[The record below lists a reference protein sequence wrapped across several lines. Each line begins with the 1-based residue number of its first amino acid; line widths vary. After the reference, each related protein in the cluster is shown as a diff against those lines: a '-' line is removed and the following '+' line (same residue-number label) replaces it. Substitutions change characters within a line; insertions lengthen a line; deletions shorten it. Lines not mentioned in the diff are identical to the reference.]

1 MDTGV
6 VGVGCSV
13 AYAETGTAHRARL
26 NSHLLVNDRTKC
38 ESGRIPKLLYLGQRE
53 KHMARANGPGLGRL
67 GYALVAKPGGDVIQF
82 VPEADD
88 DHDIIW
94 PEYQSIGGWDQER
107 AAKDGYDPN

>member
-26 NSHLLVNDRTKC
+26 NSHLLVDDGIKC
-38 ESGRIPKLLYLGQRE
+38 ESVRIPKLLYLGPRE
-53 KHMARANGPGLGRL
+53 KPMARANGPGLDRL
-67 GYALVAKPGGDVIQF
+67 GGALVAKPGGDVIQF

-94 PEYQSIGGWDQER
+94 PKNQGI
-107 AAKDGYDPN
+107 